1 MPDFVKGPNLR
12 SPFGV
17 NEWLRSTRGIITESY
32 TMAASG
38 IPTETIDGVAT
49 KNLKSGTVIAKITSG
64 ADSGK
69 FGVFDSGAS
78 DGRQTTT
85 NIVGISNTDVP
96 WQLNERDVEIAVVKH
111 GRGYQARC
119 FEYVAGVRA
128 ALGDTTAAALLAKKD
143 LDILFLTGSTLP

>member
-1 MPDFVKGPNLR
+1 MPGFSKGPNLR
-12 SPFGV
+12 TPFGV
-17 NEWLRSTRGIITESY
+17 NEWLRSTVGIVTESY

-49 KNLKSGTVIAKITSG
+49 KCLRSGTVIAKITSG

-69 FGVFDSGAS
+69 VGVLDDAAT

-85 NIVGISNTDVP
+85 NIVGICNTDVP

-111 GRGYQARC
+111 GRGYQERC
-119 FEYVAGVRA
+119 FEYESGVRQV
-128 ALGDTTAAALLAKKD
+128 LDDTTAAFLLAKKD
-143 LDILFLTGSTLP
+143 LDIMFLTGTTVP